1 MSPEARYARQM
12 LLPEIG
18 PEGQQR
24 LLRSAVLLVGLGG
37 LGSAVAPALAA
48 AGVGRIGLADP
59 DTVGESN
66 LQRQTLYTE
75 RQIGQPKC
83 EAARERLAA
92 LSSHTL
98 YDLHAEGITP
108 ENARRIIAGYDL
120 VIDCCDNFPTRYLLD
135 DVCVAC
141 GKPWVHGAIGAFGG
155 MVTVFNHRRAK
166 RYAEL
171 YPDREALCA
180 REQTVQG
187 VVGTVPAVVGAL
199 EASEALKIL
208 ARFGEVLDGRLFT
221 IDLKTMQT
229 ELTDF

>member
-1 MSPEARYARQM
+1 MNPEARYARQI

-59 DTVGESN
+59 DTVSESN

-83 EAARERLAA
+83 EAARQRLAA

-135 DVCVAC
+135 DICAAC

-166 RYAEL
+166 RYTEL

-180 REQTVQG
+180 REQAVQG

-208 ARFGEVLDGRLFT
+208 VGFGEVLDGRLFT
-221 IDLKTMQT
+221 IDLKTMHT
-229 ELTDF
+229 ELMDF

>member
-24 LLRSAVLLVGLGG
+24 LLCSAVLLVGLGG

-120 VIDCCDNFPTRYLLD
+120 VIECCDNFPTRYLLD

-208 ARFGEVLDGRLFT
+208 ARFGEMLDGRLFT

>member
-1 MSPEARYARQM
+1 MNPEARYARQI

-18 PEGQQR
+18 AEGQQR

-48 AGVGRIGLADP
+48 AGVGRLGLADP
-59 DTVGESN
+59 DTVSESN

-75 RQIGQPKC
+75 RQIGLPKC

-92 LSSHTL
+92 LSSHTHF
-98 YDLHAEGITP
+98 DLHAEGITP

-135 DVCVAC
+135 DVCAAC
-141 GKPWVHGAIGAFGG
+141 GKPWIHGAIGAVGG

-180 REQTVQG
+180 REQAAQG
-187 VVGTVPAVVGAL
+187 VVGSVPAVVGAL

-221 IDLKTMQT
+221 IDLKTMHT
-229 ELTDF
+229 ELMDF

>member
-1 MSPEARYARQM
+1 MNPEARYARQM

-24 LLRSAVLLVGLGG
+24 LLCSAVLLVGLGG

-180 REQTVQG
+180 REQAVQG
-187 VVGTVPAVVGAL
+187 VVGTVPAVVGVL

>member
-1 MSPEARYARQM
+1 MNPEARYARQI

-18 PEGQQR
+18 AEGQQR

-48 AGVGRIGLADP
+48 AGVGRLGLADP
-59 DTVGESN
+59 DTVSESN

-75 RQIGQPKC
+75 QQIGQPKC
-83 EAARERLAA
+83 EAAREPLAA
-92 LSSHTL
+92 LSSHTHF
-98 YDLHAEGITP
+98 DLHAEGITP

-135 DVCVAC
+135 DVCAAC
-141 GKPWVHGAIGAFGG
+141 GKPWIHGAISAFGG

-180 REQTVQG
+180 REQAAQG
-187 VVGTVPAVVGAL
+187 VVGSVPAVVGAL

-221 IDLKTMQT
+221 IDLKTMHT
-229 ELTDF
+229 ELMDF

>member
-1 MSPEARYARQM
+1 MNPETRYARQI

-18 PEGQQR
+18 LEGQQR

-37 LGSAVAPALAA
+37 LGSAVAPALVG

-59 DTVGESN
+59 DTVSESN

-83 EAARERLAA
+83 EATRQRLAA

-98 YDLHAEGITP
+98 FDLHAKGITP
-108 ENARRIIAGYDL
+108 ENARRIIADYDL

-135 DVCVAC
+135 DACAAC

-180 REQTVQG
+180 REHAVQG

-199 EASEALKIL
+199 EASEALKLL
-208 ARFGEVLDGRLFT
+208 AGFGDVLDGRLFT
-221 IDLKTMQT
+221 IDLKTMHT
-229 ELTDF
+229 ELMDF

>member
-1 MSPEARYARQM
+1 MNPEARYARQI

-18 PEGQQR
+18 AEGQQR

-48 AGVGRIGLADP
+48 AGVGRLGLADP
-59 DTVGESN
+59 DTVSESN

-75 RQIGQPKC
+75 QQIGQPKC
-83 EAARERLAA
+83 EAARQRLAA

-98 YDLHAEGITP
+98 FDLHTEGITP
-108 ENARRIIAGYDL
+108 ENARRIIADYDL

-135 DVCVAC
+135 DVCAAC
-141 GKPWVHGAIGAFGG
+141 GKPWIHGAIGAFGG

-180 REQTVQG
+180 REQAAQG
-187 VVGTVPAVVGAL
+187 VVGSVPAVVGAL

-221 IDLKTMQT
+221 IDLKTMHT
-229 ELTDF
+229 ELMDF

>member
-48 AGVGRIGLADP
+48 AGVGHIGLADP
-59 DTVGESN
+59 DTVSESN

-180 REQTVQG
+180 REQAAQG
-187 VVGTVPAVVGAL
+187 VVGSVPAVVGAL

-221 IDLKTMQT
+221 IDLKTMHT
-229 ELTDF
+229 ELMDF

>member
-24 LLRSAVLLVGLGG
+24 LLCSAVLLVGLGG

-48 AGVGRIGLADP
+48 AGVGHIGLADP
-59 DTVGESN
+59 DTVSESN

-208 ARFGEVLDGRLFT
+208 ARFGEMLDGRLFT

-229 ELTDF
+229 EITDF

>member
-1 MSPEARYARQM
+1 MNPETRYARQI

-24 LLRSAVLLVGLGG
+24 LQRSAVLLVGLGG
-37 LGSAVAPALAA
+37 LGSAVAPALVG
-48 AGVGRIGLADP
+48 AGVGCIGLADP
-59 DTVGESN
+59 DTVSESN

-83 EAARERLAA
+83 EAARQRLAA

-98 YDLHAEGITP
+98 FDLHAKGITP
-108 ENARRIIAGYDL
+108 ENARRIIADYDL

-135 DVCVAC
+135 DACAAC

-180 REQTVQG
+180 REHAVQG

-199 EASEALKIL
+199 EASEALKLL
-208 ARFGEVLDGRLFT
+208 AGFGDVLDGRLFT
-221 IDLKTMQT
+221 IDLKTMHT
-229 ELTDF
+229 ELMDF

>member
-1 MSPEARYARQM
+1 MNPEARYARQI

-18 PEGQQR
+18 AEGQQR

-48 AGVGRIGLADP
+48 AGVGRLGLADP
-59 DTVGESN
+59 DTVSESN

-75 RQIGQPKC
+75 RQIGLPKC

-92 LSSHTL
+92 LSSHTHF
-98 YDLHAEGITP
+98 DLHAEGITP

-135 DVCVAC
+135 GVCAAC
-141 GKPWVHGAIGAFGG
+141 GKPWIHGAIGAFGG

-180 REQTVQG
+180 REQAAQG
-187 VVGTVPAVVGAL
+187 VVGSVPAVVGAL

-221 IDLKTMQT
+221 IDLKTMHT
-229 ELTDF
+229 ELMDF

>member
-1 MSPEARYARQM
+1 MNPEARYARQM

-24 LLRSAVLLVGLGG
+24 LLCSAVLLVGLGG

-208 ARFGEVLDGRLFT
+208 ARFGEMLDGRLFT

>member
-24 LLRSAVLLVGLGG
+24 LLCSAVLLVGLGG

>member
-1 MSPEARYARQM
+1 M

-208 ARFGEVLDGRLFT
+208 ARFGEMLDGRLFT

>member
-48 AGVGRIGLADP
+48 AGVGHIGLADP
-59 DTVGESN
+59 DTVSESN

-155 MVTVFNHRRAK
+155 MVTVFNHRRAM

>member
-1 MSPEARYARQM
+1 MNPEARYARQM

-24 LLRSAVLLVGLGG
+24 LLCSAVLLVGLGG
-37 LGSAVAPALAA
+37 LGSAVAPAPAA

-155 MVTVFNHRRAK
+155 MVTVFNHPRAK
-166 RYAEL
+166 PYAEP
-171 YPDREALCA
+171 YPHRAAPCA
-180 REQTVQG
+180 PGQTVQG
-187 VVGTVPAVVGAL
+187 AVGAVPAGVGAL

-208 ARFGEVLDGRLFT
+208 ARFGEMLDGRLFT